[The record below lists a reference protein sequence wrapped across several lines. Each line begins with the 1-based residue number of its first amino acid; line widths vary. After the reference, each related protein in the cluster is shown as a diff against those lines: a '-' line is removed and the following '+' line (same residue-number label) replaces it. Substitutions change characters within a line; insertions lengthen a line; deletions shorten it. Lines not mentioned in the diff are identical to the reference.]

1 VKILVTGS
9 QGQLGSELLK
19 LLDDPF
25 PVDIGDCDL
34 TLQAS
39 VDELFKNKFDAV
51 IHCAAYTNVDKAEIE
66 PEKAYAVNALAT
78 ENIARHSKDIPLVF
92 VSTDYVFDGSGTEA
106 READAPPNPLSV
118 YGKTKLAGENIVRK
132 ELNKFFIARTSWLY
146 GNGGNFVRSM
156 INLSKA
162 KKEINVVCDQIG
174 SPTYARDLALVLA
187 KMIKTNRYG
196 IYHTTNEGY
205 CSWAEFAQEIFKLLG
220 IATKVNFIPSSE
232 YPTAAKR
239 PLNSRLSKRS
249 LSENGF
255 DLLPHWKD
263 ALKRYLI

>member
-1 VKILVTGS
+1 
-9 QGQLGSELLK
+9 
-19 LLDDPF
+19 
-25 PVDIGDCDL
+25 
-34 TLQAS
+34 
-39 VDELFKNKFDAV
+39 
-51 IHCAAYTNVDKAEIE
+51 
-66 PEKAYAVNALAT
+66 
-78 ENIARHSKDIPLVF
+78 
-92 VSTDYVFDGSGTEA
+92 
-106 READAPPNPLSV
+106 
-118 YGKTKLAGENIVRK
+118 
-132 ELNKFFIARTSWLY
+132 
-146 GNGGNFVRSM
+146 M

-255 DLLPHWKD
+255 EFLPHWKD

>member
-78 ENIARHSKDIPLVF
+78 ENIARHCKDIPLVYLDSGEF
-92 VSTDYVFDGSGTEA
+92 YV
-106 READAPPNPLSV
+106 
-118 YGKTKLAGENIVRK
+118 
-132 ELNKFFIARTSWLY
+132 LNSHKWS
-146 GNGGNFVRSM
+146 
-156 INLSKA
+156 
-162 KKEINVVCDQIG
+162 
-174 SPTYARDLALVLA
+174 
-187 KMIKTNRYG
+187 
-196 IYHTTNEGY
+196 
-205 CSWAEFAQEIFKLLG
+205 
-220 IATKVNFIPSSE
+220 FIPTEKSNI
-232 YPTAAKR
+232 R
-239 PLNSRLSKRS
+239 
-249 LSENGF
+249 ENLDF
-255 DLLPHWKD
+255 S
-263 ALKRYLI
+263 